1 MRIGAS
7 STLLLINSHP
17 IDVRL
22 KHPKIQP
29 AFFINTPVVR
39 LVAILLSMVKLTT
52 QDIAV
57 NRFSII
63 RKGILK
69 PPDVT
74 PVIVPTKLVIIP
86 IMQGKTK
93 KLNAHSAWRLTMRWF
108 VEFMMLKNRSVIK
121 CYERALGVAISN
133 VVYPRLTSS
142 VVESAVC
149 LLHWTQ
155 KTMFLDSNNLIPD
168 SFCNAGCYPLLNP
181 HRSLSDTR
189 NRPDNRL

>member
-1 MRIGAS
+1 MYTTIPKRVMRVSAP
-7 STLLLINSHP
+7 STLLLINNHP

-74 PVIVPTKLVIIP
+74 PVIVPTKLVMIP
-86 IMQGKTK
+86 IMQGRAKMP
-93 KLNAHSAWRLTMRWF
+93 NAH
-108 VEFMMLKNRSVIK
+108 
-121 CYERALGVAISN
+121 
-133 VVYPRLTSS
+133 
-142 VVESAVC
+142 
-149 LLHWTQ
+149 
-155 KTMFLDSNNLIPD
+155 
-168 SFCNAGCYPLLNP
+168 NA
-181 HRSLSDTR
+181 
-189 NRPDNRL
+189 